1 MKYQGHKIPI
11 LETVCDSTDI
21 DSENTVSSSN
31 SDYSTESWTSFEEED
46 DDSYESSFIDDDT
59 SVYTSDSICTNEK
72 SNNSAEESFSTE
84 DRPEQESYKLPKD
97 IMKKILESDT
107 VRSNKTC

>member
-1 MKYQGHKIPI
+1 MKYPAHKIQI
-11 LETVCDSTDI
+11 LETVCDSTDF

-31 SDYSTESWTSFEEED
+31 SDFSTESWTSF

-59 SVYTSDSICTNEK
+59 SICTSDSIYTNEK
-72 SNNSAEESFSTE
+72 SNISAEESFSAE
-84 DRPEQESYKLPKD
+84 VRQEQESHKLSKD
-97 IMKKILESDT
+97 IMQKILESDT